1 MKNIKFL
8 AIPLAVF
15 SLYSHAATVVQSQV
29 SLTNLHYELADLR
42 QTDSIAPSIFS
53 MPLQY
58 EENYQNMMA
67 RKDGDYNPPT
77 SYLPIT
83 LFSDV
88 SVRVKSDDGTVQ
100 AIRDGL
106 DQRGSL
112 SIDQSVF
119 ENQGMGVVYPL
130 PYSNDL
136 NNEFSIINQSYWEI
150 SPYTSLKISGVF
162 SIDQSM
168 NGELLTNLPG
178 LQSDNDAAVKSS
190 IYSYVSVGVYYKPD
204 GFDYEISA
212 DYDKLEM
219 TSGQIIK
226 SSGVADYVEGSGGV
240 AEKEFILNFANN
252 SPDSMRFRIFAGMG
266 SSSYAISVNSVV
278 PEPSTYA
285 LMLLGIGG
293 LAAAVRRQQRRAT
306 KH

>member
-8 AIPLAVF
+8 AIPLAAF

-29 SLTNLHYELADLR
+29 SLTNLNYELVDLR
-42 QTDSIAPSIFS
+42 QTDSITPSIVS

-88 SVRVKSDDGTVQ
+88 SVRVQSDDGTVQ

-119 ENQGMGVVYPL
+119 ENQGMGAVYPL

-136 NNEFSIINQSYWEI
+136 SNQFSIINQSYWEI
-150 SPYTSLKISGVF
+150 SPYTSLTISGLF

-168 NGELLTNLPG
+168 DGELLTNLPG
-178 LQSDNDAAVKSS
+178 LQSNNDAAVKSS
-190 IYSYVSVGVYYKPD
+190 IYSYASIGVYYKPD
-204 GFDYEISA
+204 GLDYEISA
-212 DYDKLEM
+212 DFDKLEM

-226 SSGVADYVEGSGGV
+226 SFGVADYVEGSGGV
-240 AEKEFILNFANN
+240 VEKEFILNFVNDG
-252 SPDSMRFRIFAGMG
+252 PDSMRFRIFTGMG

-285 LMLLGIGG
+285 LMLLGLGG
-293 LAAAVRRQQRRAT
+293 LAAAVRRQQRWAT